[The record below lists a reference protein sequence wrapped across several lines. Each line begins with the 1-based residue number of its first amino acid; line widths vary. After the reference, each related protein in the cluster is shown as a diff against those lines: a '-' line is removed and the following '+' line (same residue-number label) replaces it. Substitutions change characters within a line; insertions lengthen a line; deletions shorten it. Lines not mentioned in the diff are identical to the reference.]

1 MRVRKGS
8 PRRATRMSL
17 LAAFGTALLGA
28 CAPSQPLS
36 DDRVSELHQ
45 LRPPHEVERTVHQ
58 HLIPVNP
65 TQTGIAEQTR
75 RDLYDFLIGVG
86 ARPGDRVVLA
96 SREARFEQRGE
107 VLEFLNRLGMRSE
120 LRTIK
125 AKDPNAP
132 DDGYDNA
139 ILVRYDLFVA
149 RNPNCGAWHN
159 EDVTGFYN
167 APNPEFGCATT
178 SSLQSMVAY
187 PSSLVQGQPLD
198 FPEGD
203 VAAESVSR
211 YRGRATEALQVES
224 VGE

>member
-1 MRVRKGS
+1 MIRFL
-8 PRRATRMSL
+8 TRSLGRPARLSL
-17 LAAFGTALLGA
+17 LVLGVAWLGA
-28 CAPSQPLS
+28 CAPSEPLP
-36 DDRVSELHQ
+36 DERVSELH
-45 LRPPHEVERTVHQ
+45 RPGRPHEVERTVHQ

-65 TQTGIAEQTR
+65 TQTRIAEQAR
-75 RDLYDFLIGVG
+75 RDLYDFLVGVG

-107 VLEFLNRLGMRSE
+107 ILEFLNRLGMRSE

-125 AKDPNAP
+125 ARDPNAP

-139 ILVRYDLFVA
+139 ILVRYELFVT
-149 RNPNCGAWHN
+149 RDPRCGIWHN

-167 APNPEFGCATT
+167 TTHPEFGCATT
-178 SSLQSMVAY
+178 SGLQNMIAY
-187 PSSLVQGQPLD
+187 PSSLIQGQPLD

-211 YRGRATEALQVES
+211 YRGRATEALQAES